1 MANVGALVGLD
12 QRLVLL
18 GNALNVTFHASL
30 LFSTGT
36 PASIAMI
43 CVPGSSTPTSS
54 TSVRST
60 SSTSTTPTSSTQ
72 TGTFSNPVLWEDA
85 PDIDII
91 RVNNTYYYS
100 ASSFHLSP
108 GAPILRS
115 YDLVNWE
122 FAGHSVPVLD
132 WSSNYD
138 LTNGN
143 RAYVKGI
150 WASFFGYRKSNGL
163 FYWGGCIEFGKSYV
177 YTAPAVGGPWTK
189 RSTINNCWYDAGLLI
204 DDDDT
209 MYVAYGNTNIYVAQL
224 SADGLSQVKTQ
235 QVFSSSFTIEGSRF
249 YKRNGIYYI
258 FVTRPADG
266 QFILKST
273 SGPWGPYTIKAVL
286 DKVPSPTTVNG
297 GVPHQG
303 GLVETQNGDWY
314 YMAFID
320 AYPGGRIPA
329 LAPITWDSSGWPVL
343 QLVNGVWGSTY
354 PKPNLPAPPATVKSP
369 TGTDTFTSLNHE
381 WEWNHNPDNSKWSLS
396 SGLRLSTASVVTDL
410 YQARNTLTHRILG
423 PVSTATIILDYSSM
437 ANGDRAG
444 LALFRDSSAWI
455 GVAKDSGACRVA
467 VVSGI
472 TLTDAPMSRHF
483 IEAPTCR
490 PSFEPNGD
498 TSVELSSRDD
508 CFLTNVSHLILEL
521 SFNGQILYQINLS
534 SREWNPKVW
543 DADQILILPQASA
556 EFMISVSMEVDGNE
570 SQLLGFME
578 LNGPALYDGLG
589 KAYEIPLTSH
599 ENHPSLILKTR
610 PSGINDIHQAS
621 IS

>member
-1 MANVGALVGLD
+1 MTVGLFFLSVD
-12 QRLVLL
+12 PTFS
-18 GNALNVTFHASL
+18 NVSDL
-30 LFSTGT
+30 
-36 PASIAMI
+36 
-43 CVPGSSTPTSS
+43 
-54 TSVRST
+54 
-60 SSTSTTPTSSTQ
+60 TQ

-100 ASSFHLSP
+100 ASSFHQSP

-209 MYVAYGNTNIYVAQL
+209 MYVAYGNTKISVAQL

-249 YKRNGIYYI
+249 YKRNGVYYI

-273 SGPWGPYTIKAVL
+273 SGPWGPYTMKAVL
-286 DKVPSPTTVNG
+286 DKVRSPTTVNG

-303 GLVETQNGDWY
+303 GLVQTQNGDWY

-354 PKPNLPAPPATVKSP
+354 PKPNLPAPPTTVKSP
-369 TGTDTFTSLNHE
+369 TGTDTFTSLSHE

-423 PVSTATIILDYSSM
+423 PASTATIILDYASM
-437 ANGDRAG
+437 TNGDRAG

-455 GVAKDSGACRVA
+455 GVVKDSGACRVA

-472 TLTDAPMSRHF
+472 TLTDGTWTTSATGSYQATANIAATGRIWLRAYADINPGTSRKGRF
-483 IEAPTCR
+483 
-490 PSFEPNGD
+490 SY
-498 TSVELSSRDD
+498 SL
-508 CFLTNVSHLILEL
+508 
-521 SFNGQILYQINLS
+521 
-534 SREWNPKVW
+534 
-543 DADQILILPQASA
+543 
-556 EFMISVSMEVDGNE
+556 DGNTYT
-570 SQLLGFME
+570 SLGSDLTFINNWTFF
-578 LNGPALYDGLG
+578 LGYRFAIFNYATQALGG
-589 KAYEIPLTSH
+589 TVTVSSFTLTKS
-599 ENHPSLILKTR
+599 
-610 PSGINDIHQAS
+610 
-621 IS
+621 